1 MLFSTKEHS
10 ESGQN
15 TDVEMKLKCKSARNT
30 NVTSEWKGILELHKI
45 LRQQSNDTQSLKSA
59 RYQRLKMTLH
69 GVCLMQVLVSSR
81 VSNWISTMNCAHED

>member
-45 LRQQSNDTQSLKSA
+45 LRL
-59 RYQRLKMTLH
+59 TL
-69 GVCLMQVLVSSR
+69 QVNGRES
-81 VSNWISTMNCAHED
+81 